1 MSVSTR
7 DRSVIPRRASA
18 STMAGWARSTSSH
31 SCHSSTVMFGC
42 WPGRSSH
49 AVTAS
54 PVSDTT
60 AR

>member
-1 MSVSTR
+1 MSVSTLLM
-7 DRSVIPRRASA
+7 SVIPRRASA
-18 STMAGWARSTSSH
+18 LASAGCSRSMWSH

-42 WPGRSSH
+42 RPGRCSH
-49 AVTAS
+49 EVTAS

>member
-7 DRSVIPRRASA
+7 DMSVIPRRASA
-18 STMAGWARSTSSH
+18 STRAGWPRSIWSH

-42 WPGRSSH
+42 WPGRCCQL
-49 AVTAS
+49 VTAS

>member
-7 DRSVIPRRASA
+7 DRSVMPRRASA
-18 STMAGWARSTSSH
+18 CATAGWSRSITSH

-42 WPGRSSH
+42 WPASCSQ
-49 AVTAS
+49 AVTAF
-54 PVSDTT
+54 PVSDTV

>member
-1 MSVSTR
+1 MSVSTS
-7 DRSVIPRRASA
+7 DMSVIPRLASA
-18 STMAGWARSTSSH
+18 SAIAGWARSISSH

-42 WPGRSSH
+42 WPGRSAH